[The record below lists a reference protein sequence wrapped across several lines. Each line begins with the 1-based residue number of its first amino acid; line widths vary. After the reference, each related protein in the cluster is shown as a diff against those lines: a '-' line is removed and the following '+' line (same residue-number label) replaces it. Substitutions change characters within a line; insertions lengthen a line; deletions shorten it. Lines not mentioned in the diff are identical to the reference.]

1 VAHAKFAFMDPALAW
16 AIAGLVLV
24 IVELLTGT
32 FYLLMLGVAAFG
44 AAGAAWL
51 GYDFSVQVIVAAVV
65 AGVGCYG
72 VHVYRAK
79 STAEQM
85 APIDAGMPASFESW
99 VDAGA
104 RLARVRYRGAS
115 WDARVEGADALE
127 PGATVYVLATDGNT
141 LKVAKNRPA

>member
-1 VAHAKFAFMDPALAW
+1 MDAALAW

-65 AGVGCYG
+65 SAVGCYA
-72 VHVYRAK
+72 VHVYRVK
-79 STAEQM
+79 NKAEQM
-85 APIDAGMPASFESW
+85 PPIDAGMPASFESW

-115 WDARVEGADALE
+115 WEARVEGSEMVE
-127 PGATVYVLATDGNT
+127 PGATVYVLAADGNT
-141 LKVAKNRPA
+141 LKVAKNRP

>member
-1 VAHAKFAFMDPALAW
+1 MDPALLW
-16 AIAGLVLV
+16 AVIGLVLV

-51 GYDFSVQVIVAAVV
+51 GYDFAVQSIVASVV
-65 AGVGCYG
+65 AAVGCYG
-72 VHVYRAK
+72 VHVYRERNE
-79 STAEQM
+79 AEQM

-99 VDAGA
+99 IDAGA

-115 WDARVEGADALE
+115 WDARVEGGESLE
-127 PGATVYVLATDGNT
+127 PGTTVYVLATDGNT
-141 LKVAKNRPA
+141 LKVGKNRP